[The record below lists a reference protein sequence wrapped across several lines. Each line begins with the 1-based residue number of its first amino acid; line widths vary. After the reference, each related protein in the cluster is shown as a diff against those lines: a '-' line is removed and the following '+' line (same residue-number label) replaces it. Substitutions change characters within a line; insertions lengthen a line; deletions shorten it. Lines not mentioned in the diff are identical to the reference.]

1 MAAFGRSRMQT
12 LAELLS
18 HPLLDQAVYS
28 QYAPPYLKAIAAS
41 GAILRNAE
49 FEAGNADKWWIEIQ
63 RPGADLVQAGVVR
76 NDAEMIAT
84 GWKSLRWGLDRQ
96 DSDGGFG
103 DTSGGVL
110 SVAFFVEAVARALLV
125 HKSFQRAPE
134 NADELASR
142 LRRAAA
148 YLRAEL
154 DRTNIKTLDACA
166 HRWWLLAAAFAETD
180 AVLGDGE
187 FLASAPVC
195 RGRAPS
201 HDPGRHHQGGQ
212 RFRRALPSARI
223 TPRVHRA
230 ILARATE
237 AVRRSRSTIYARALE
252 ALVLCAQLTGDHRL
266 LLAAKAMEP
275 YAARDVTRLRG
286 ATHRR
291 LIPPWRLCLFAKAE
305 RRRSRR

>member
-1 MAAFGRSRMQT
+1 MQT

-49 FEAGNADKWWIEIQ
+49 FEPGNADKWWIEIQ

-187 FLASAPVC
+187 FL
-195 RGRAPS
+195 
-201 HDPGRHHQGGQ
+201 
-212 RFRRALPSARI
+212 PSAR
-223 TPRVHRA
+223 RCA
-230 ILARATE
+230 AAARRRMTREGIIKEGSGFDVRYQALGLLC
-237 AVRRSRSTIYARALE
+237 AVRYA
-252 ALVLCAQLTGDHRL
+252 L
-266 LLAAKAMEP
+266 LDARPRNSAM
-275 YAARDVTRLRG
+275 RV
-286 ATHRR
+286 
-291 LIPPWRLCLFAKAE
+291 C
-305 RRRSRR
+305 

>member
-1 MAAFGRSRMQT
+1 MQT

-49 FEAGNADKWWIEIQ
+49 FEPGNADKWWIEIQ

-110 SVAFFVEAVARALLV
+110 SVAFFVEAVARASV

-187 FLASAPVC
+187 FL
-195 RGRAPS
+195 
-201 HDPGRHHQGGQ
+201 
-212 RFRRALPSARI
+212 PSARRCAAAELRGFI
-223 TPRVHRA
+223 ALSWRARPKRYAEADRLLPRRG
-230 ILARATE
+230 
-237 AVRRSRSTIYARALE
+237 SPRAL
-252 ALVLCAQLTGDHRL
+252 R
-266 LLAAKAMEP
+266 
-275 YAARDVTRLRG
+275 
-286 ATHRR
+286 
-291 LIPPWRLCLFAKAE
+291 
-305 RRRSRR
+305 